1 VGCLAISKKHSL
13 VSVYWR
19 KSGVSVVVMRGPTR
33 LGCDLVWLCVELLA
47 KCSASGFAVVERTV
61 VEGAS

>member
-1 VGCLAISKKHSL
+1 
-13 VSVYWR
+13 VYWR
-19 KSGVSVVVMRGPTR
+19 KPGVSVVVMRGPTG

-47 KCSASGFAVVERTV
+47 KCFASGFAVVERTV